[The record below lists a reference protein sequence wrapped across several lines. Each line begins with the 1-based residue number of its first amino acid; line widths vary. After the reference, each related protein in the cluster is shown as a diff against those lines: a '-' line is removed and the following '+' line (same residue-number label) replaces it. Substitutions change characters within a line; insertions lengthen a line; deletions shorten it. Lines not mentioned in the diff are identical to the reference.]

1 MSRYRQKLLQEGSNT
16 HKTKTLCLGV
26 ILLHLNYDFVNVTHN
41 FLLGLCLDMK
51 GHNIYCLIPNRFQML
66 NGTLKISVGAQ
77 AIKYFRGNREVKYH

>member
-51 GHNIYCLIPNRFQML
+51 GHNIYCLIPKSFSHVKWYAKN
-66 NGTLKISVGAQ
+66 TSWGA
-77 AIKYFRGNREVKYH
+77 GNQIF